1 MSRSSKLVLIL
12 QLFESTRPVWT
23 VEQMTRALGSSA
35 STTYRHVRSLVASG
49 FLDPV
54 TGAGYA
60 LGPAFIR
67 YDKIIRQNDPLI
79 KHAAPLMSALLKQ
92 TSENLTV
99 VLCRRFKDC
108 VMCVHE
114 VRGSKFRGATS
125 YERGVAMP
133 LFLGATSKVI
143 LAQMPTRLLK
153 AVYLTNAQTIHRV
166 LKAHDWNEFKAQI
179 KDIRDAG
186 FALTKSELARGRVGL
201 AAPIARNGMPCASI
215 SLIGIG
221 KDLDGEKAHDYVD
234 RVRDAANRISKA
246 LSRKAAVISR

>member
-1 MSRSSKLVLIL
+1 MSRASKLILIL
-12 QLFESTRPVWT
+12 QLFEQDRPVWT
-23 VEQMTRALGSSA
+23 VEQMTRALGLSV
-35 STTYRHVRSLVASG
+35 STTYRHVRSLVAAG

-67 YDKIIRQNDPLI
+67 YDKILRQNDPLI
-79 KHAAPLMSALLKQ
+79 THAAPLMDALL
-92 TSENLTV
+92 ERCGDNFAV

-114 VRGSKFRGATS
+114 VRGSKFRGKTS
-125 YERGVAMP
+125 YQRGEAMP

-143 LAQMPTRLLK
+143 LAQLPTRLLK
-153 AVYLTNAQTIHRV
+153 AVYLTNARTIHRA
-166 LKAHDWNEFKAQI
+166 LKADDWNAFKAQI

-186 FALTKSELARGRVGL
+186 FAMTKSELARGRVGV

-215 SLIGIG
+215 SLIGTG
-221 KDLDGEKAHDYVD
+221 NDLDGEKTQAYVD
-234 RVRDAANRISKA
+234 RVRDTADRISRA
-246 LSRKAAVISR
+246 LSRQAAIVSR

>member
-1 MSRSSKLVLIL
+1 M
-12 QLFESTRPVWT
+12 FETNRPVWT
-23 VEQMTRALGSSA
+23 VEEMTRALGLTP
-35 STTYRHVRSLVASG
+35 STAYRHVRSLVRSG

-67 YDKIIRQNDPLI
+67 YDKILRQNDPLI
-79 KHAAPLMSALLKQ
+79 KHAAPVMTALLKR
-92 TSENLTV
+92 TSENFTV

-114 VRGSKFRGATS
+114 VRGSKFSGVTS

-133 LFLGATSKVI
+133 LFLGATSKAI

-166 LKAHDWNEFKAQI
+166 LRVRDWNEFKAQI

-186 FALTKSELARGRVGL
+186 FALTKSEIARGRVGL

-221 KDLDGEKAHDYVD
+221 KDWDEEKVHGYVR
-234 RVRDAANRISKA
+234 RVRDAAEKISKA